1 MSAYESPV
9 SYKLIYVFRVPY
21 EDHAGLLKIGDATI
35 KTSASAAQ
43 LTPNCDLLNFA
54 AHKRI
59 KQETGTAMTQYELLY
74 TEVAV
79 KNVRLDDGSTMLVSF
94 RDYEVN
100 DVLSRSGYPTRK
112 FFDTGRPSE

>member
-43 LTPNCDLLNFA
+43 LTPNCDFLNFA
-54 AHKRI
+54 ARCVVATQLSSWQHGNGITIRNSM
-59 KQETGTAMTQYELLY
+59 KQRFKDLCSTPKHRSLL
-74 TEVAV
+74 
-79 KNVRLDDGSTMLVSF
+79 
-94 RDYEVN
+94 
-100 DVLSRSGYPTRK
+100 
-112 FFDTGRPSE
+112 

>member
-21 EDHAGLLKIGDATI
+21 EDHTGLLKIGDATL

-43 LTPNCDLLNFA
+43 LPPNCDLLNA
-54 AHKRI
+54 AANKRI
-59 KQETGTAMTQYELLY
+59 KQETKTAMTQYELLY
-74 TEVAV
+74 TELAV
-79 KNVRLDDGSTMLVSF
+79 KTARLDDGSTMIVAF

-100 DVLSRSGYPTRK
+100 EVLSRSGYK
-112 FFDTGRPSE
+112 

>member
-54 AHKRI
+54 DAARI
-59 KQETGTAMTQYELLY
+59 AAAAIRAG
-74 TEVAV
+74 
-79 KNVRLDDGSTMLVSF
+79 
-94 RDYEVN
+94 
-100 DVLSRSGYPTRK
+100 
-112 FFDTGRPSE
+112 